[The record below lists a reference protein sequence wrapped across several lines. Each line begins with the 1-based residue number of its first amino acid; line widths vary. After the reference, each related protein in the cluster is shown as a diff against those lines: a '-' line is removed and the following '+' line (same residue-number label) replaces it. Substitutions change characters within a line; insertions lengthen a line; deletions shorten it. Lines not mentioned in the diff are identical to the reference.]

1 MLFTQ
6 RILLTAVWDVLEG
19 AGIPPSLLH
28 KTRTGVFVA
37 AMKNFGGFES
47 YPDETALRSAL
58 TSGYVPA
65 LGLDCPDLPPRY
77 YSRYYLQIY
86 RLSDRIAYFLGTHG
100 PSLTLETACSSSLVA
115 LTLAVNAIRDGSCD
129 VAIVSAVNVT
139 PREYELALQA
149 TGVVSRQGEC
159 RPFDEDASGTLR
171 CEGTA
176 CMVVCSMDWAKKHG
190 YTGTIKSVIVNST
203 IGSAGADPNV
213 AQGSGRLYESP
224 NVFGMAEMI
233 RLCHEQVGLPP
244 EKICYVEAHGALLLT
259 NPRGR
264 PLGPTWVSPT

>member
-1 MLFTQ
+1 MLLTQ
-6 RILLTAVWDVLEG
+6 RILLAAVWDVLEG

-58 TSGYVPA
+58 TSG
-65 LGLDCPDLPPRY
+65 
-77 YSRYYLQIY
+77 
-86 RLSDRIAYFLGTHG
+86 LSDRIAYFLGTHG

-139 PREYELALQA
+139 PREYDLALQA

-203 IGSAGADPNV
+203 VGSAGADPNV